1 MVPKKGN
8 EMTLVLRILLDIL
21 NEGLMYAL
29 LAMGMYITYSI
40 LDFPDLSV
48 DGTFP
53 LGAVLSGV
61 MIYNGVNPWLA
72 LLAAFAAGMAAGV
85 LTGLMHVK
93 LHITPLL
100 CGIIMYTAML
110 SVNLVILKAGTG
122 GGAMVS
128 FGTKDTIFSYGIMS
142 NVPKYVQIGDT
153 DFYFRTV
160 IMSLVLVVVCKLILD
175 IYLKTKH
182 GLLLRATGANDKY
195 TVMLGKD
202 PGTLKIFGLALGNGF
217 AALAGSVIAQNK
229 TSADQQMGVGMVVLG
244 LASVIIGLSL
254 FKRVKFMKGTTMVIL
269 GSIVY
274 KAAYQLVLWL
284 GLPTEYNN
292 LMKALIF
299 LIALVLG
306 GGEIKK
312 FIAALGKKPESVNSS
327 GRLSLMGI
335 TKIFNKGT
343 VDENK
348 LFDNLSLDVSDGEFI
363 SVVGSNGSGKTT
375 MLNIVCGGVEPDA
388 GAVAFNGNNII
399 YMKEF
404 QRARRIGRVLQ
415 DPKMGTCGSLTILEN
430 MALADNKNNTYGL
443 TPALN
448 PARVE
453 YYKDL
458 LKSCGMGLENRLGV
472 LAGSLSGGQRQA
484 LALVIA
490 TMSDIDLLI
499 LDEHTAALDP
509 KSSET
514 LMQITDRVVKEK
526 HLTTLMVTHNL
537 RFAVEYGSRLIMM
550 HSGKAVMDISGEQKQ
565 NLDIDDILGKFNE
578 ISIECG
584 N

>member
-1 MVPKKGN
+1 
-8 EMTLVLRILLDIL
+8 MTLVINILIDIL

-61 MIYNGVNPWLA
+61 LIIQGVDPWLC
-72 LLAAFAAGMAAGV
+72 LVISFAAGMAAGV

-93 LHITPLL
+93 LRITPLL

-110 SVNLVILKAGTG
+110 SVNLVILKVGTDG
-122 GGAMVS
+122 KAVAS
-128 FGTKDTIFSYGIMS
+128 FFTKNTIFNSGIAS
-142 NVPKYVQIGDT
+142 LIPKNIGEGG
-153 DFYFRTV
+153 FYIRTV
-160 IMSLVLVVVCKLILD
+160 VIALILVIVCKLLLD
-175 IYLKTKH
+175 LSLKTKH

-195 TVMLGKD
+195 TVMLGRN
-202 PGTLKIFGLALGNGF
+202 PGSMKIFGLALGNGF

-229 TSADQQMGVGMVVLG
+229 GSADQQMGIGMVVLG

-254 FKRVKFMKGTTMVIL
+254 FRRVKFMKGTTMVIL
-269 GSIVY
+269 GSLVY
-274 KAAYQLVLWL
+274 KAAYQIVLSL
-284 GLPTEYNN
+284 GIPTDFNN

-299 LIALVLG
+299 LVALVLG
-306 GGEIKK
+306 GSELRKLITS
-312 FIAALGKKPESVNSS
+312 LGKKPEPVKSDSKLA
-327 GRLSLMGI
+327 LSNI
-335 TKIFNKGT
+335 TKVFNRGT
-343 VDENK
+343 VDESK
-348 LFDNLSLDVSDGEFI
+348 LFDNFTLDVNDGDFI

-375 MLNIVCGGVEPDA
+375 MLNIVCGGIQPDS
-388 GAVAFNGNNII
+388 GAVVFNGENIVLS
-399 YMKEF
+399 KEYE
-404 QRARRIGRVLQ
+404 RARKIGRVLQ

-430 MALADNKNNTYGL
+430 LALADNKLHPFGL
-443 TPALN
+443 SPAVN
-448 PARVE
+448 RKRE
-453 YYKDL
+453 EHYKKL
-458 LKSCGMGLENRLGV
+458 LESCGMGLENRMGV

-484 LALVIA
+484 LALIIA
-490 TMSDIDLLI
+490 TMADIDLLI

-514 LMQITDRVVKEK
+514 LMKITEKVIKEK

-537 RFAVEYGSRLIMM
+537 RFAVEYGSRLVMM
-550 HSGKAVMDISGEQKQ
+550 HGGNAVMDIDGEAKK
-565 NLDIDDILGKFNE
+565 NLVVDDILGKFNE

>member
-1 MVPKKGN
+1 
-8 EMTLVLRILLDIL
+8 MTLVINILIDIL

-61 MIYNGVNPWLA
+61 LIIQGVDPWLC
-72 LLAAFAAGMAAGV
+72 LVISFAAGMAAGV

-93 LHITPLL
+93 LRITPLL

-110 SVNLVILKAGTG
+110 SVNLVILKAGTDG
-122 GGAMVS
+122 KAVAS
-128 FGTKDTIFSYGIMS
+128 FFTKNTIFNSGIAS
-142 NVPKYVQIGDT
+142 LIPKNIGEGG
-153 DFYFRTV
+153 FYIRTV
-160 IMSLVLVVVCKLILD
+160 VIALILVIVCKLLLD
-175 IYLKTKH
+175 LYLKTKH

-195 TVMLGKD
+195 TVMLGRN
-202 PGTLKIFGLALGNGF
+202 PGSMKIFGLALGNGF

-229 TSADQQMGVGMVVLG
+229 GSADQQMGIGMVVLG

-254 FKRVKFMKGTTMVIL
+254 FRRVKFMKGTTMVIL
-269 GSIVY
+269 GSLVY
-274 KAAYQLVLWL
+274 KAAYQIVLSL
-284 GLPTEYNN
+284 GIPTDFNN

-299 LIALVLG
+299 LVALVLG
-306 GGEIKK
+306 GSELRKLITS
-312 FIAALGKKPESVNSS
+312 LGKKPEPVKSDSKLA
-327 GRLSLMGI
+327 LSNI
-335 TKIFNKGT
+335 TKVFNRGT
-343 VDENK
+343 VDESK
-348 LFDNLSLDVSDGEFI
+348 LFDNFTLDVNDGDFI

-375 MLNIVCGGVEPDA
+375 MLNIVCGGIQPDS
-388 GAVAFNGNNII
+388 GAVVFNGENIVLS
-399 YMKEF
+399 KEYE
-404 QRARRIGRVLQ
+404 RARKIGRVLQ

-430 MALADNKNNTYGL
+430 LALADNKLHPFGL
-443 TPALN
+443 SPAVN
-448 PARVE
+448 RKRE
-453 YYKDL
+453 EHYKKL
-458 LKSCGMGLENRLGV
+458 LESCGMGLENRMGV

-484 LALVIA
+484 LALIIA
-490 TMSDIDLLI
+490 TMADIDLLI

-514 LMQITDRVVKEK
+514 LMKITEKVVKEK

-537 RFAVEYGSRLIMM
+537 RFAVEYGSRLVMM
-550 HSGKAVMDISGEQKQ
+550 HGGNAVMDIDGEAKK
-565 NLDIDDILGKFNE
+565 NLVVDDILGKFNE
-578 ISIECG
+578 LSIECG

>member
-1 MVPKKGN
+1 
-8 EMTLVLRILLDIL
+8 MTLVINILIDIL

-61 MIYNGVNPWLA
+61 LIIQGVDPWLC
-72 LLAAFAAGMAAGV
+72 LVISFAAGMAAGV

-93 LHITPLL
+93 LRITPLL

-110 SVNLVILKAGTG
+110 SVNLVILKAGTDG
-122 GGAMVS
+122 KAVAS
-128 FGTKDTIFSYGIMS
+128 FFTKNTIFNSGIAS
-142 NVPKYVQIGDT
+142 LIPKNVGEGG
-153 DFYFRTV
+153 FYIRTV
-160 IMSLVLVVVCKLILD
+160 VISLILVIVCKLLLD
-175 IYLKTKH
+175 LYLKTKH

-195 TVMLGKD
+195 TVMLGRN
-202 PGTLKIFGLALGNGF
+202 PGSMKIFGLALGNGF

-229 TSADQQMGVGMVVLG
+229 GSADQQMGIGMVVLG

-254 FKRVKFMKGTTMVIL
+254 FRRVKFMKGTTMVIL
-269 GSIVY
+269 GSLVY
-274 KAAYQLVLWL
+274 KAAYQIVLSL
-284 GLPTEYNN
+284 GIPTDFNN

-299 LIALVLG
+299 LVALVLG
-306 GGEIKK
+306 GSEIKK
-312 FIAALGKKPESVNSS
+312 LITSLGKKPEPVKSDSKLA
-327 GRLSLMGI
+327 LSNI
-335 TKIFNKGT
+335 TKVFNRGT

-348 LFDNLSLDVSDGEFI
+348 LFDNFTLDVNDGDFI

-375 MLNIVCGGVEPDA
+375 MLNIVCGGIQPDS
-388 GAVAFNGNNII
+388 GAVVFNGENIVLS
-399 YMKEF
+399 KEYE
-404 QRARRIGRVLQ
+404 RARKIGRVLQ

-430 MALADNKNNTYGL
+430 LALADNKLHPFGL
-443 TPALN
+443 SPAVN
-448 PARVE
+448 RKRE
-453 YYKDL
+453 EHYKKL
-458 LKSCGMGLENRLGV
+458 LESCGMGLENRMGV

-484 LALVIA
+484 LALIIA
-490 TMSDIDLLI
+490 TMADIDLLI

-514 LMQITDRVVKEK
+514 LMKITEKVVKEK

-537 RFAVEYGSRLIMM
+537 RFAVEYGSRLVMM
-550 HSGKAVMDISGEQKQ
+550 HGGSAVMDIDGEAKK
-565 NLDIDDILGKFNE
+565 NLVVDDILGKFNE

>member
-1 MVPKKGN
+1 
-8 EMTLVLRILLDIL
+8 MTLVINILIDIL

-61 MIYNGVNPWLA
+61 LIIQGVDPWLC
-72 LLAAFAAGMAAGV
+72 LVISFAAGMAAGV

-93 LHITPLL
+93 LRITPLL

-110 SVNLVILKAGTG
+110 SVNLVILKAGTDG
-122 GGAMVS
+122 KAVAS
-128 FGTKDTIFSYGIMS
+128 FFTKNTIFNSGIAS
-142 NVPKYVQIGDT
+142 LIPKNIGEGG
-153 DFYFRTV
+153 FYIRTV
-160 IMSLVLVVVCKLILD
+160 VIALILVIVCKLLLD
-175 IYLKTKH
+175 LYLKTKH

-195 TVMLGKD
+195 TVMLGRN
-202 PGTLKIFGLALGNGF
+202 PGSMKIFGLALGNGF

-229 TSADQQMGVGMVVLG
+229 GSADQQMGIGMVVLG

-254 FKRVKFMKGTTMVIL
+254 FRRVKFMKGTTMVIL
-269 GSIVY
+269 GSLVY
-274 KAAYQLVLWL
+274 KAAYQIVLSL
-284 GLPTEYNN
+284 GIPTDFNN

-299 LIALVLG
+299 LFALVLG
-306 GGEIKK
+306 GSELRKLITS
-312 FIAALGKKPESVNSS
+312 LGKKPEPVKSDSKLA
-327 GRLSLMGI
+327 LSNI
-335 TKIFNKGT
+335 TKVFNRGT
-343 VDENK
+343 VDESK
-348 LFDNLSLDVSDGEFI
+348 LFDNFTLDVNDGDFI

-375 MLNIVCGGVEPDA
+375 MLNIVCGGIQPDS
-388 GAVAFNGNNII
+388 GAVVFNGENIVLS
-399 YMKEF
+399 KEYE
-404 QRARRIGRVLQ
+404 RARKIGRVLQ

-430 MALADNKNNTYGL
+430 LALADNKLHPFGL
-443 TPALN
+443 SPAVN
-448 PARVE
+448 RKRE
-453 YYKDL
+453 EHYKKL
-458 LKSCGMGLENRLGV
+458 LESCGMGLENRMGV

-484 LALVIA
+484 LALIIA
-490 TMSDIDLLI
+490 TMADIDLLI

-514 LMQITDRVVKEK
+514 LMKITEKVVKEK

-537 RFAVEYGSRLIMM
+537 RFAVEYGSRLVMM
-550 HSGKAVMDISGEQKQ
+550 HGGSAVMDIDGEAKK
-565 NLDIDDILGKFNE
+565 NLVVDDILGKFNE

>member
-1 MVPKKGN
+1 
-8 EMTLVLRILLDIL
+8 MTLVINILIDIL

-61 MIYNGVNPWLA
+61 LIIQGVDPWLC
-72 LLAAFAAGMAAGV
+72 LVISFAAGMAAGV

-93 LHITPLL
+93 LRITPLL

-110 SVNLVILKAGTG
+110 SVNLVILKAGTDG
-122 GGAMVS
+122 KAVAS
-128 FGTKDTIFSYGIMS
+128 FFTKNTIFNSGIAS
-142 NVPKYVQIGDT
+142 LIPKNIGEGG
-153 DFYFRTV
+153 FYIRTV
-160 IMSLVLVVVCKLILD
+160 VIALILVIVCKLLLD
-175 IYLKTKH
+175 LYLKTKH

-195 TVMLGKD
+195 TVMLGRN
-202 PGTLKIFGLALGNGF
+202 PGSMKIFGLALGNGF

-229 TSADQQMGVGMVVLG
+229 GSADQQMGIGMVVLG

-254 FKRVKFMKGTTMVIL
+254 FRRVKLMKGTTMVIL
-269 GSIVY
+269 GSLVY
-274 KAAYQLVLWL
+274 KAAYQIVLSL
-284 GLPTEYNN
+284 GIPTDFNN

-299 LIALVLG
+299 LVALVLG
-306 GGEIKK
+306 GSELRKLITS
-312 FIAALGKKPESVNSS
+312 LGKKPEPVKSDSKLA
-327 GRLSLMGI
+327 LSNI
-335 TKIFNKGT
+335 TKVFNRGT
-343 VDENK
+343 VDESK
-348 LFDNLSLDVSDGEFI
+348 LFDNFTLDVNDGDFI

-375 MLNIVCGGVEPDA
+375 MLNIVCGGIQPDS
-388 GAVAFNGNNII
+388 GAVVFNGENIVLS
-399 YMKEF
+399 KEYE
-404 QRARRIGRVLQ
+404 RARKIGRVLQ

-430 MALADNKNNTYGL
+430 LALADNKLHPFGL
-443 TPALN
+443 SPAVN
-448 PARVE
+448 RKRE
-453 YYKDL
+453 EHYKKL
-458 LKSCGMGLENRLGV
+458 LESCGMGLENRMGV

-484 LALVIA
+484 LALIIA
-490 TMSDIDLLI
+490 TMADIDLLI

-514 LMQITDRVVKEK
+514 LMKITEKVVKEK

-537 RFAVEYGSRLIMM
+537 RFAVEYGSRLVMM
-550 HSGKAVMDISGEQKQ
+550 HGGSAVMDIDGEAKK
-565 NLDIDDILGKFNE
+565 NLVVDDILGKFNE

>member
-1 MVPKKGN
+1 
-8 EMTLVLRILLDIL
+8 MTLVINILLDIL
-21 NEGLMYAL
+21 NEGFMYAL

-61 MIYNGVNPWLA
+61 LILQGVDPWLC
-72 LLAAFAAGMAAGV
+72 LLISFAAGMAAGV

-93 LHITPLL
+93 LRITPLL

-110 SVNLVILKAGTG
+110 SVNLVILKAGTD
-122 GGAMVS
+122 GGAVAS
-128 FGTKDTIFSYGIMS
+128 FFTKDTIFNSGLAGFI
-142 NVPKYVQIGDT
+142 PKSVGG
-153 DFYFRTV
+153 FYIRTAV
-160 IMSLVLVVVCKLILD
+160 ISLIIVVVCKLLLD
-175 IYLKTKH
+175 LYLKTKH
-182 GLLLRATGANDKY
+182 GLLLRGTGANDKY

-202 PGTLKIFGLALGNGF
+202 PGTIKIFGLALGNGF
-217 AALAGSVIAQNK
+217 AAIAGSVIAQNK
-229 TSADQQMGVGMVVLG
+229 GSADQQMGVGMVVLG

-269 GSIVY
+269 GSLIY
-274 KAAYQLVLWL
+274 KAAYQIVLSL
-284 GLPTEYNN
+284 GLPTDYNN

-306 GGEIKK
+306 GGELKK
-312 FIAALGKKPESVNSS
+312 LISSIGRKPEPVQSAN
-327 GRLSLMGI
+327 RLSLSKI
-335 TKIFNKGT
+335 TKIFNRGT

-348 LFDNLSLDVSDGEFI
+348 LFDEFSLDVKDGDFI

-375 MLNIVCGGVEPDA
+375 MLNVVCGGVEPDS
-388 GAVAFNGNNII
+388 GAVVFNGQNIAMI
-399 YMKEF
+399 KEF

-430 MALADNKNNTYGL
+430 LALADNKNHSFGL
-443 TPALN
+443 TPAVN
-448 PARVE
+448 PARE
-453 YYKDL
+453 QYYKKL
-458 LKSCGMGLENRLGV
+458 LESCGMGLENRMGV

-484 LALVIA
+484 LALIIA

-514 LMQITDRVVKEK
+514 LMKITDKVVKEK
-526 HLTTLMVTHNL
+526 HITTLMVTHNL
-537 RFAVEYGSRLIMM
+537 RFAVEYGSRLVMM
-550 HSGKAVMDISGEQKQ
+550 HGGRAVMDIDGDEKQK
-565 NLDIDDILGKFNE
+565 LVVDDILGKFNE

>member
-1 MVPKKGN
+1 
-8 EMTLVLRILLDIL
+8 MTLVINILLDIL

-61 MIYNGVNPWLA
+61 LILNGVDPWLS
-72 LLAAFAAGMAAGV
+72 LVISFAAGMAAGV

-110 SVNLVILKAGTG
+110 SVNLVILKAGTD
-122 GGAMVS
+122 GGAVAS
-128 FGTKDTIFSYGIMS
+128 FFTKDTIFNSGVASYI
-142 NVPKYVQIGDT
+142 PKSVGG
-153 DFYFRTV
+153 FYIRTA
-160 IMSLVLVVVCKLILD
+160 IISLVIVIVCKLLLD
-175 IYLKTKH
+175 LYLRTKH

-202 PGTLKIFGLALGNGF
+202 PGTIKIFGLALGNGF

-229 TSADQQMGVGMVVLG
+229 GSADQQMGVGMVVLG

-269 GSIVY
+269 GSLVY
-274 KAAYQLVLWL
+274 KAAYQIVLSL
-284 GLPTEYNN
+284 GLPTDYNN

-306 GGEIKK
+306 GGELKK
-312 FIAALGKKPESVNSS
+312 LIAALGRKPEPADSKSRLALSS
-327 GRLSLMGI
+327 I
-335 TKIFNKGT
+335 TKIFNRGT

-348 LFDNLSLDVSDGEFI
+348 LFDNFTLDVKDGDFI

-375 MLNIVCGGVEPDA
+375 MLNVVCGGVEPDS
-388 GAVAFNGNNII
+388 GAVVFNGKNIVM
-399 YMKEF
+399 MKEF

-430 MALADNKNNTYGL
+430 LALADNKNNSYGL
-443 TPALN
+443 TPAVN
-448 PARVE
+448 NSRVE
-453 YYKDL
+453 YYKEL
-458 LKSCGMGLENRLGV
+458 LSSCGMGLENRMGV

-484 LALVIA
+484 LALIIA

-514 LMQITDRVVKEK
+514 LMRITDKVVKEK

-550 HSGKAVMDISGEQKQ
+550 HGGKAVMDIDGEQKKD
-565 NLDIDDILGKFNE
+565 LVVDDILGKFNE

>member
-1 MVPKKGN
+1 
-8 EMTLVLRILLDIL
+8 MTLVINILIDIL

-61 MIYNGVNPWLA
+61 LIIQGVDPWLC
-72 LLAAFAAGMAAGV
+72 LVISFAAGMAAGV

-93 LHITPLL
+93 LRITPLL

-110 SVNLVILKAGTG
+110 SVNLVILKVGTDG
-122 GGAMVS
+122 KAVAS
-128 FGTKDTIFSYGIMS
+128 FFTKNTIFNSGIAS
-142 NVPKYVQIGDT
+142 LIPKNIGEGG
-153 DFYFRTV
+153 FYIRTV
-160 IMSLVLVVVCKLILD
+160 VIALILVIVCKLLLD
-175 IYLKTKH
+175 LYLKTKH

-195 TVMLGKD
+195 TVMLGRN
-202 PGTLKIFGLALGNGF
+202 PGSMKIFGLALGNGF

-229 TSADQQMGVGMVVLG
+229 GSADQQMGIGMVVLG

-254 FKRVKFMKGTTMVIL
+254 FRRVKFMKGTTMVIL
-269 GSIVY
+269 GSLVY
-274 KAAYQLVLWL
+274 KAAYQIVLSL
-284 GLPTEYNN
+284 GIPTDFNN

-299 LIALVLG
+299 LVALVLG
-306 GGEIKK
+306 GSELRKLITS
-312 FIAALGKKPESVNSS
+312 LGKKPEPVKSDSKLA
-327 GRLSLMGI
+327 LSNI
-335 TKIFNKGT
+335 TKVFNRGT

-348 LFDNLSLDVSDGEFI
+348 LFDNFTLDVNDGDFI

-375 MLNIVCGGVEPDA
+375 MLNIVCGGIQPDS
-388 GAVAFNGNNII
+388 GAVVFNGENIVLS
-399 YMKEF
+399 KEYE
-404 QRARRIGRVLQ
+404 RARKIGRVLQ

-430 MALADNKNNTYGL
+430 LALADNKLHPFGL
-443 TPALN
+443 SPAVN
-448 PARVE
+448 RKRE
-453 YYKDL
+453 EHYKKL
-458 LKSCGMGLENRLGV
+458 LESCGMGLENRMGV
-472 LAGSLSGGQRQA
+472 LACSLSGGQRQA
-484 LALVIA
+484 LALIIA
-490 TMSDIDLLI
+490 TMADIDLLI

-514 LMQITDRVVKEK
+514 LMKITEKVVKEK

-537 RFAVEYGSRLIMM
+537 RFAVEYGSRLVMM
-550 HSGKAVMDISGEQKQ
+550 HGGSAVMDIDGEAKK
-565 NLDIDDILGKFNE
+565 NLVVDDILGKFNE

>member
-1 MVPKKGN
+1 
-8 EMTLVLRILLDIL
+8 MTLVINILLDIL

-61 MIYNGVNPWLA
+61 LILQGVDPWLC
-72 LLAAFAAGMAAGV
+72 LLISFSAGMAAGV

-93 LHITPLL
+93 LRITPLL

-110 SVNLVILKAGTG
+110 SVNLVILKAGTD
-122 GGAMVS
+122 GGAVAS
-128 FGTKDTIFSYGIMS
+128 FFTKDTIFNSGLAGFI
-142 NVPKYVQIGDT
+142 PKSVGG
-153 DFYFRTV
+153 FYIRTAV
-160 IMSLVLVVVCKLILD
+160 ISLIIVVVCKLLLD
-175 IYLKTKH
+175 LYLKTKH
-182 GLLLRATGANDKY
+182 GLLLRGTGANDKY

-202 PGTLKIFGLALGNGF
+202 PGTIKIFGLALGNGF
-217 AALAGSVIAQNK
+217 AAIAGSVIAQNK
-229 TSADQQMGVGMVVLG
+229 GSADQQMGVGMVVLG

-269 GSIVY
+269 GSLIY
-274 KAAYQLVLWL
+274 KAAYQIVLSL
-284 GLPTEYNN
+284 GLPTDYNN

-306 GGEIKK
+306 GGELKK
-312 FIAALGKKPESVNSS
+312 LISSIGRKPEPVQSAN
-327 GRLSLMGI
+327 RLSLSKI
-335 TKIFNKGT
+335 TKIFNRGT

-348 LFDNLSLDVSDGEFI
+348 LFDEFSLDVKDGDFI

-375 MLNIVCGGVEPDA
+375 MLNVVCGGVEPDS
-388 GAVAFNGNNII
+388 GAVVFNGQNIAM
-399 YMKEF
+399 MKEF

-430 MALADNKNNTYGL
+430 LALADNKNHSFGL
-443 TPALN
+443 TPAVN
-448 PARVE
+448 PARE
-453 YYKDL
+453 QYYKKL
-458 LKSCGMGLENRLGV
+458 LESCGMGLENRMGV

-484 LALVIA
+484 LALIIA

-514 LMQITDRVVKEK
+514 LMKITDKVVKEK
-526 HLTTLMVTHNL
+526 HITTLMVTHNL
-537 RFAVEYGSRLIMM
+537 RFAVEYGSRLVMM
-550 HSGKAVMDISGEQKQ
+550 HGGRAVMDIDGDEKQK
-565 NLDIDDILGKFNE
+565 LVVDDILGKFNE

>member
-1 MVPKKGN
+1 
-8 EMTLVLRILLDIL
+8 MTLVINILIDIL

-61 MIYNGVNPWLA
+61 LIIQGVDPWLC
-72 LLAAFAAGMAAGV
+72 LVISFAAGMAAGV

-93 LHITPLL
+93 LRITPLL

-110 SVNLVILKAGTG
+110 SVNLVILKAGTDG
-122 GGAMVS
+122 KAVAS
-128 FGTKDTIFSYGIMS
+128 FFTKNTIFNSGIAS
-142 NVPKYVQIGDT
+142 LIPKNIGEGG
-153 DFYFRTV
+153 FYIRTV
-160 IMSLVLVVVCKLILD
+160 VIALILVIVCKLLLD
-175 IYLKTKH
+175 LYLKTKH

-195 TVMLGKD
+195 TVMLGRN
-202 PGTLKIFGLALGNGF
+202 PGSMKIFGLALGNGF

-229 TSADQQMGVGMVVLG
+229 GSADQQMGIGMVVLG

-254 FKRVKFMKGTTMVIL
+254 FRRVKFMKGTTMVIL
-269 GSIVY
+269 GSLVY
-274 KAAYQLVLWL
+274 KAAYQIVLSL
-284 GLPTEYNN
+284 GIPTDFNN

-299 LIALVLG
+299 LVALVLG
-306 GGEIKK
+306 GSELRKLITS
-312 FIAALGKKPESVNSS
+312 LGKKPEPVKSDSKLA
-327 GRLSLMGI
+327 LSNI
-335 TKIFNKGT
+335 TKVFNRGT
-343 VDENK
+343 VDESK
-348 LFDNLSLDVSDGEFI
+348 LFDNFTLDVNDGDFI

-375 MLNIVCGGVEPDA
+375 MLNIVCGGIQPDS
-388 GAVAFNGNNII
+388 GAVVFNGENIVLS
-399 YMKEF
+399 KEYE
-404 QRARRIGRVLQ
+404 RARKIGRVLQ

-430 MALADNKNNTYGL
+430 LALADNKLHPFGL
-443 TPALN
+443 SPAVN
-448 PARVE
+448 RKRE
-453 YYKDL
+453 EHYKKL
-458 LKSCGMGLENRLGV
+458 LESCGMGLENRMGV

-484 LALVIA
+484 LALIIA
-490 TMSDIDLLI
+490 TMADIDLLI

-514 LMQITDRVVKEK
+514 LMKITEKVVKEK

-537 RFAVEYGSRLIMM
+537 RFAVEYGSRLVMM
-550 HSGKAVMDISGEQKQ
+550 HGGSAVMDIDGEAKK
-565 NLDIDDILGKFNE
+565 NLVVDDILGKFNE

>member
-1 MVPKKGN
+1 
-8 EMTLVLRILLDIL
+8 MTLVINILLDIL

-61 MIYNGVNPWLA
+61 LILKGVDPWLS
-72 LLAAFAAGMAAGV
+72 LVISFVAGMAAGV

-110 SVNLVILKAGTG
+110 SVNLVILKAGTD
-122 GGAMVS
+122 GGAVAS
-128 FGTKDTIFSYGIMS
+128 FFTKDTIFNSGMASYI
-142 NVPKYVQIGDT
+142 PKSVGG
-153 DFYFRTV
+153 FYIRTA
-160 IMSLVLVVVCKLILD
+160 IISLVIVIVCKLLLD
-175 IYLKTKH
+175 LYLRTKH

-202 PGTLKIFGLALGNGF
+202 PGTIKIFGLALGNGF

-229 TSADQQMGVGMVVLG
+229 GSADQQMGVGMVVLG

-269 GSIVY
+269 GSLVY
-274 KAAYQLVLWL
+274 KAAYQIVLSL
-284 GLPTEYNN
+284 GLPTDYNN

-306 GGEIKK
+306 GGELKK
-312 FIAALGKKPESVNSS
+312 LVVALGRKPEPADSKSRLALSS
-327 GRLSLMGI
+327 I
-335 TKIFNKGT
+335 TKIFNRGT

-348 LFDNLSLDVSDGEFI
+348 LFDNFTLDVKDGDFI

-375 MLNIVCGGVEPDA
+375 MLNVVCGGVEPDS
-388 GAVAFNGNNII
+388 GAVVFNGKNIVM
-399 YMKEF
+399 MKEF

-430 MALADNKNNTYGL
+430 LALADNKNNSYGL
-443 TPALN
+443 TPAVN
-448 PARVE
+448 TSRVE
-453 YYKDL
+453 YYKEL
-458 LKSCGMGLENRLGV
+458 LSSCGMGLENRMGV

-484 LALVIA
+484 LALIIA

-514 LMQITDRVVKEK
+514 LMRITDKVVKEK

-537 RFAVEYGSRLIMM
+537 RFAVEYGSRLVMM
-550 HSGKAVMDISGEQKQ
+550 HGGKAVMDIDGEQKKD
-565 NLDIDDILGKFNE
+565 LVVDDILGKFNE

>member
-1 MVPKKGN
+1 
-8 EMTLVLRILLDIL
+8 MTLVINILIDIL

-61 MIYNGVNPWLA
+61 LIIQGVDPWLC
-72 LLAAFAAGMAAGV
+72 LVISFAAGMAAGV

-93 LHITPLL
+93 LRITPLL

-110 SVNLVILKAGTG
+110 SVNLVILKAGTDG
-122 GGAMVS
+122 KAVAS
-128 FGTKDTIFSYGIMS
+128 FFTKNTIFNSGIAS
-142 NVPKYVQIGDT
+142 LIPKNIGEGG
-153 DFYFRTV
+153 FYIRTV
-160 IMSLVLVVVCKLILD
+160 VIALILVIVCKLLLD
-175 IYLKTKH
+175 LYLKTKH

-195 TVMLGKD
+195 TVMLGRN
-202 PGTLKIFGLALGNGF
+202 PGSMKIFGLALGNGF

-229 TSADQQMGVGMVVLG
+229 GSADQQMGIGMVVLG

-254 FKRVKFMKGTTMVIL
+254 FRRVKFMKGTTMVIL
-269 GSIVY
+269 GSLVY
-274 KAAYQLVLWL
+274 KAAYQIVLSL
-284 GLPTEYNN
+284 GIPTDFNN

-299 LIALVLG
+299 LVALVLG
-306 GGEIKK
+306 GSELRKLITS
-312 FIAALGKKPESVNSS
+312 LGKKPEPVKSDSKLA
-327 GRLSLMGI
+327 LSNI
-335 TKIFNKGT
+335 TKVFNRGT
-343 VDENK
+343 VDESK
-348 LFDNLSLDVSDGEFI
+348 LFDNFTLDVNDGDFI

-375 MLNIVCGGVEPDA
+375 MLNIVCGGIQPDS
-388 GAVAFNGNNII
+388 GAVVFNGENIVLS
-399 YMKEF
+399 KEYE
-404 QRARRIGRVLQ
+404 RATKIGRVLQ

-430 MALADNKNNTYGL
+430 LALADNKLHPFGL
-443 TPALN
+443 SPAVN
-448 PARVE
+448 RKRE
-453 YYKDL
+453 EHYKKL
-458 LKSCGMGLENRLGV
+458 LESCGMGLENRMGV

-484 LALVIA
+484 LALIIA
-490 TMSDIDLLI
+490 TMADIDLLI

-514 LMQITDRVVKEK
+514 LMKITEKVVKEK

-537 RFAVEYGSRLIMM
+537 RFAVEYGSRLVMM
-550 HSGKAVMDISGEQKQ
+550 HGGSAVMDIDGEAKK
-565 NLDIDDILGKFNE
+565 NLVVDDILGKFNE

>member
-1 MVPKKGN
+1 
-8 EMTLVLRILLDIL
+8 MTLVINILIDIL

-61 MIYNGVNPWLA
+61 LIIQGVDPWLC
-72 LLAAFAAGMAAGV
+72 LVISFAAGMAAGV

-93 LHITPLL
+93 LRITPLL

-110 SVNLVILKAGTG
+110 SVNLVILKAGTDG
-122 GGAMVS
+122 KAVAS
-128 FGTKDTIFSYGIMS
+128 FFTKNTIFNSGIAS
-142 NVPKYVQIGDT
+142 LIPKNIGEGG
-153 DFYFRTV
+153 FYIRTV
-160 IMSLVLVVVCKLILD
+160 VFALILVIVCKLLLD
-175 IYLKTKH
+175 LYLKTKH

-195 TVMLGKD
+195 TVMLGRN
-202 PGTLKIFGLALGNGF
+202 PGSMKIFGLALGNGF

-229 TSADQQMGVGMVVLG
+229 GSADQQMGIGMVVLG

-254 FKRVKFMKGTTMVIL
+254 FRRVKFMKGTTMVIL
-269 GSIVY
+269 GSLVY
-274 KAAYQLVLWL
+274 KAAYQIVLSL
-284 GLPTEYNN
+284 GIPTDFNN

-299 LIALVLG
+299 LVALVLG
-306 GGEIKK
+306 GSELRKLITS
-312 FIAALGKKPESVNSS
+312 LGKKPEPVKSDSKLA
-327 GRLSLMGI
+327 LSNI
-335 TKIFNKGT
+335 TKVFNRGT
-343 VDENK
+343 VDESK
-348 LFDNLSLDVSDGEFI
+348 LFDNFTLDVNDGDFI

-375 MLNIVCGGVEPDA
+375 MLNIVCGGIQPDS
-388 GAVAFNGNNII
+388 GAVVFNGENIVLS
-399 YMKEF
+399 KEYE
-404 QRARRIGRVLQ
+404 RARKIGRVLQ

-430 MALADNKNNTYGL
+430 LALADNKLHPFGL
-443 TPALN
+443 SPAVN
-448 PARVE
+448 RKRE
-453 YYKDL
+453 EHYKKL
-458 LKSCGMGLENRLGV
+458 LESCGMGLENRMGV

-484 LALVIA
+484 LALIIA
-490 TMSDIDLLI
+490 TMADIDLLI

-514 LMQITDRVVKEK
+514 LMKITEKVVKEK

-537 RFAVEYGSRLIMM
+537 RFAVEYGSRLVMM
-550 HSGKAVMDISGEQKQ
+550 HGGSAVMDIDGEAKK
-565 NLDIDDILGKFNE
+565 NLVVDDILGKFNE

>member
-1 MVPKKGN
+1 
-8 EMTLVLRILLDIL
+8 MTLVINILLDIL

-61 MIYNGVNPWLA
+61 LILKGVDPWLS
-72 LLAAFAAGMAAGV
+72 LVISFAAGMAAGV

-110 SVNLVILKAGTG
+110 SVNLVILKAGTD
-122 GGAMVS
+122 GGAVAS
-128 FGTKDTIFSYGIMS
+128 FFTKDTIFNSGVASYI
-142 NVPKYVQIGDT
+142 PKSVGG
-153 DFYFRTV
+153 FYIRTAV
-160 IMSLVLVVVCKLILD
+160 ISLVIVIVCKILLD
-175 IYLKTKH
+175 LYLRTKH

-202 PGTLKIFGLALGNGF
+202 PGTIKIFGLALGNGF

-229 TSADQQMGVGMVVLG
+229 GSADQQMGVGMVVLG

-269 GSIVY
+269 GSLVY
-274 KAAYQLVLWL
+274 KAAYQIVLSL
-284 GLPTEYNN
+284 GLPTDYNN

-306 GGEIKK
+306 GGELKK
-312 FIAALGKKPESVNSS
+312 LVAALGRKPEPADSKSRLALSS
-327 GRLSLMGI
+327 I
-335 TKIFNKGT
+335 TKIFNRGT

-348 LFDNLSLDVSDGEFI
+348 LFDNFTLDVKDGDFI

-375 MLNIVCGGVEPDA
+375 MLNVVCGGVEPDC
-388 GAVAFNGNNII
+388 GAVVFNGKNIVM
-399 YMKEF
+399 MKEF

-430 MALADNKNNTYGL
+430 LALADNKNNSYGL
-443 TPALN
+443 TPAVN
-448 PARVE
+448 NSRVE
-453 YYKDL
+453 YYKEL
-458 LKSCGMGLENRLGV
+458 LSSCGMGLENRMGV

-484 LALVIA
+484 LALIIA

-514 LMQITDRVVKEK
+514 LMRITDKVVKEK

-550 HSGKAVMDISGEQKQ
+550 HGGKAVMDIDGEQKKD
-565 NLDIDDILGKFNE
+565 LVVDDILGKFNE

>member
-1 MVPKKGN
+1 
-8 EMTLVLRILLDIL
+8 MTLVINILIDIL

-61 MIYNGVNPWLA
+61 LIIQGVDPWLC
-72 LLAAFAAGMAAGV
+72 LVISFAAGMAAGV

-93 LHITPLL
+93 LRITPLL

-110 SVNLVILKAGTG
+110 SVNLVILKAGTDG
-122 GGAMVS
+122 KAVAS
-128 FGTKDTIFSYGIMS
+128 FFTKNTIFNSGIAS
-142 NVPKYVQIGDT
+142 LIPKNVGEGG
-153 DFYFRTV
+153 FYIRTV
-160 IMSLVLVVVCKLILD
+160 VISLILVIVCQLLLD

-195 TVMLGKD
+195 TVMLGRN
-202 PGTLKIFGLALGNGF
+202 PGSMKIFGLALGNGF

-229 TSADQQMGVGMVVLG
+229 GSADQQMGIGMVVLG

-254 FKRVKFMKGTTMVIL
+254 FRRVKFMKGTTMVIL
-269 GSIVY
+269 GSLVY
-274 KAAYQLVLWL
+274 KAAYQIVLSL
-284 GLPTEYNN
+284 GIPTDFNN

-299 LIALVLG
+299 LVALVLG
-306 GGEIKK
+306 GSELRKLITS
-312 FIAALGKKPESVNSS
+312 LGKKPEPVKSDSKLA
-327 GRLSLMGI
+327 LSNI
-335 TKIFNKGT
+335 TKVFNRGT
-343 VDENK
+343 VDESK
-348 LFDNLSLDVSDGEFI
+348 LFDNFTLDVNDGDFI

-375 MLNIVCGGVEPDA
+375 MLNIVCGGIQPDS
-388 GAVAFNGNNII
+388 GAVVFNGENIVLS
-399 YMKEF
+399 KEYE
-404 QRARRIGRVLQ
+404 RARKIGRVLQ

-430 MALADNKNNTYGL
+430 LALADNKLHPFGL
-443 TPALN
+443 SPAVN
-448 PARVE
+448 RKRE
-453 YYKDL
+453 EHYKKL
-458 LKSCGMGLENRLGV
+458 LESCGMGLENRMGV

-484 LALVIA
+484 LALIIA
-490 TMSDIDLLI
+490 TMADIDLLI

-514 LMQITDRVVKEK
+514 LMKITEKVVKEK

-537 RFAVEYGSRLIMM
+537 RFAVEYGSRLVMM
-550 HSGKAVMDISGEQKQ
+550 HGGSAVMDIDGEAKK
-565 NLDIDDILGKFNE
+565 NLVVDDILGKFNE

>member
-1 MVPKKGN
+1 
-8 EMTLVLRILLDIL
+8 MTLVINILIDIL

-61 MIYNGVNPWLA
+61 LIIQGVDPWLC
-72 LLAAFAAGMAAGV
+72 LVISFAAGMAAGV

-93 LHITPLL
+93 LRITPLL

-110 SVNLVILKAGTG
+110 SVNLVILKAGTDG
-122 GGAMVS
+122 KAVAS
-128 FGTKDTIFSYGIMS
+128 FFTKNTIFNSGIAS
-142 NVPKYVQIGDT
+142 LIPKNIGEGG
-153 DFYFRTV
+153 FYIRTV
-160 IMSLVLVVVCKLILD
+160 VIALILVIVCKLLLD
-175 IYLKTKH
+175 LYLKTKH

-195 TVMLGKD
+195 TVMLGRN
-202 PGTLKIFGLALGNGF
+202 PGSMKIFGLALGNGF

-229 TSADQQMGVGMVVLG
+229 GSADQQMGIGMVVLG

-254 FKRVKFMKGTTMVIL
+254 FRRVKFMKGTTMVIL
-269 GSIVY
+269 GSLVY
-274 KAAYQLVLWL
+274 KAAYQIVLSL
-284 GLPTEYNN
+284 GIPTDFNN

-299 LIALVLG
+299 LVALVLG
-306 GGEIKK
+306 GSELRKLITS
-312 FIAALGKKPESVNSS
+312 LGKKPEPVKSDSKLA
-327 GRLSLMGI
+327 LSNI
-335 TKIFNKGT
+335 TKVFNRGT
-343 VDENK
+343 VDESK
-348 LFDNLSLDVSDGEFI
+348 LFDNFTLDVNDGDII

-375 MLNIVCGGVEPDA
+375 MLNIVCGGIQPDS
-388 GAVAFNGNNII
+388 GAVVFNGENIVLS
-399 YMKEF
+399 KEYE
-404 QRARRIGRVLQ
+404 RARKIGRVLQ

-430 MALADNKNNTYGL
+430 LALADNKLHPFGL
-443 TPALN
+443 SPAVN
-448 PARVE
+448 RKRE
-453 YYKDL
+453 EHYKKL
-458 LKSCGMGLENRLGV
+458 LESCGMGLENRMGV

-484 LALVIA
+484 LALIIA
-490 TMSDIDLLI
+490 TMADIDLLI

-514 LMQITDRVVKEK
+514 LMKITEKVVKEK

-537 RFAVEYGSRLIMM
+537 RFAVEYGSRLVMM
-550 HSGKAVMDISGEQKQ
+550 HGGSAVMDIDGEAKK
-565 NLDIDDILGKFNE
+565 NLVVDDILGKFNE

>member
-1 MVPKKGN
+1 
-8 EMTLVLRILLDIL
+8 MTLVINILIDIL

-61 MIYNGVNPWLA
+61 LIIQGVDPWLC
-72 LLAAFAAGMAAGV
+72 LVISFAAGMAAGV
-85 LTGLMHVK
+85 LTGVMHVK
-93 LHITPLL
+93 LRITPLL

-110 SVNLVILKAGTG
+110 SVNLVILKAGTDG
-122 GGAMVS
+122 KAVAS
-128 FGTKDTIFSYGIMS
+128 FFTKNTIFNSGLASFI
-142 NVPKYVQIGDT
+142 PKNIGDGG
-153 DFYFRTV
+153 FYIRTV
-160 IMSLVLVVVCKLILD
+160 VISLILVIVCKLLLD
-175 IYLKTKH
+175 LYLRTKH

-195 TVMLGKD
+195 TVMLGRN
-202 PGTLKIFGLALGNGF
+202 PGSMKIFGLALGNGF

-229 TSADQQMGVGMVVLG
+229 GSADQQMGIGMVVLG

-269 GSIVY
+269 GSLVY
-274 KAAYQLVLWL
+274 KAAYQIVLSL
-284 GLPTEYNN
+284 GIPTDFNN

-306 GGEIKK
+306 GSELKK
-312 FIAALGKKPESVNSS
+312 LVTSLGRKPDPVQSSSKLALSN
-327 GRLSLMGI
+327 I
-335 TKIFNKGT
+335 TKVFNRGT

-348 LFDNLSLDVSDGEFI
+348 LFDNFTLDVKDGDFI
-363 SVVGSNGSGKTT
+363 SVVGSNGNGE
-375 MLNIVCGGVEPDA
+375 NIVLS
-388 GAVAFNGNNII
+388 
-399 YMKEF
+399 KEYE
-404 QRARRIGRVLQ
+404 RARKIGRVLQ
-415 DPKMGTCGSLTILEN
+415 DPKMGTCSSLTILEN
-430 MALADNKNNTYGL
+430 LALADNKLHPFGL
-443 TPALN
+443 SPAVN
-448 PARVE
+448 KHREE
-453 YYKDL
+453 YYKKL
-458 LKSCGMGLENRLGV
+458 LESCGMGLENRMGV

-484 LALVIA
+484 LALIIA
-490 TMSDIDLLI
+490 TMADIDLLI

-514 LMQITDRVVKEK
+514 LMKITEKVVKEK

-537 RFAVEYGSRLIMM
+537 RFAVEYGTRLVMM
-550 HSGKAVMDISGEQKQ
+550 HGGSAVMDIDGEDKQK
-565 NLDIDDILGKFNE
+565 LVVDDILGKFNE

>member
-1 MVPKKGN
+1 
-8 EMTLVLRILLDIL
+8 MTLVINILIDIL

-53 LGAVLSGV
+53 LGVVLSGV
-61 MIYNGVNPWLA
+61 LIIQGVDPWLC
-72 LLAAFAAGMAAGV
+72 LVISFAAGMAAGV

-93 LHITPLL
+93 LRITPLL

-110 SVNLVILKAGTG
+110 SVNLVILKAGTDG
-122 GGAMVS
+122 KAVAS
-128 FGTKDTIFSYGIMS
+128 FFTKNTIFNSGIAS
-142 NVPKYVQIGDT
+142 LIPKNVGEGG
-153 DFYFRTV
+153 FYIRTV
-160 IMSLVLVVVCKLILD
+160 IISLILVIVCKLLLD
-175 IYLKTKH
+175 LYLKTKH

-195 TVMLGKD
+195 TVMLGRN
-202 PGTLKIFGLALGNGF
+202 PGSMKIFGLALGNGF

-229 TSADQQMGVGMVVLG
+229 GSADQQMGIGMVVLG

-254 FKRVKFMKGTTMVIL
+254 FRRVKFMKGTTMVIL
-269 GSIVY
+269 GSLVY
-274 KAAYQLVLWL
+274 KAAYQIVLSL
-284 GLPTEYNN
+284 GIPTDFNN

-299 LIALVLG
+299 LVALVLG
-306 GGEIKK
+306 GSELKK
-312 FIAALGKKPESVNSS
+312 LITSLGKKPEPVRSDSKLA
-327 GRLSLMGI
+327 LSNI
-335 TKIFNKGT
+335 TKVFNRGT

-348 LFDNLSLDVSDGEFI
+348 LFDNFTLNVNDGDFI

-375 MLNIVCGGVEPDA
+375 MLNIVCGGIEPDS
-388 GAVAFNGNNII
+388 GAVVFNGENIVLS
-399 YMKEF
+399 KEYE
-404 QRARRIGRVLQ
+404 RARRIGRVLQ

-430 MALADNKNNTYGL
+430 LALADNKLHPFGL
-443 TPALN
+443 SPAVN
-448 PARVE
+448 RKRE
-453 YYKDL
+453 EHYRKL
-458 LKSCGMGLENRLGV
+458 LESCGMGLENRMGV

-484 LALVIA
+484 LALIIA
-490 TMSDIDLLI
+490 TMADIDLLI

-514 LMQITDRVVKEK
+514 LMKITEKVVKEK

-537 RFAVEYGSRLIMM
+537 RFAVEYGTRLVMM
-550 HSGKAVMDISGEQKQ
+550 HGGNAVMDIDGEAKKD
-565 NLDIDDILGKFNE
+565 LVVDDILGKFNE

>member
-1 MVPKKGN
+1 
-8 EMTLVLRILLDIL
+8 MTLVINILIDIL

-61 MIYNGVNPWLA
+61 LIIQGVDPWLC
-72 LLAAFAAGMAAGV
+72 LVISFAAGMAAGV

-93 LHITPLL
+93 LRITPLL

-110 SVNLVILKAGTG
+110 SVNLVILKAGTDG
-122 GGAMVS
+122 KAVAS
-128 FGTKDTIFSYGIMS
+128 FFTKNTIFNSGIAS
-142 NVPKYVQIGDT
+142 LIPKNIGEGG
-153 DFYFRTV
+153 FYIRTV
-160 IMSLVLVVVCKLILD
+160 VIALILVIVCKLLLD
-175 IYLKTKH
+175 LYLKTKH

-195 TVMLGKD
+195 TVMLGRN
-202 PGTLKIFGLALGNGF
+202 PGSMKIFGLALGNGF

-229 TSADQQMGVGMVVLG
+229 GSADQQMGIGMVVLG

-269 GSIVY
+269 GSLVY
-274 KAAYQLVLWL
+274 KAAYQIVLSL
-284 GLPTEYNN
+284 GIPTDFNN

-299 LIALVLG
+299 LVALVLG
-306 GGEIKK
+306 GSELRKLITS
-312 FIAALGKKPESVNSS
+312 LGKKPEPVKSDSKLA
-327 GRLSLMGI
+327 LSNI
-335 TKIFNKGT
+335 TKVFNRGT
-343 VDENK
+343 VDESK
-348 LFDNLSLDVSDGEFI
+348 LFDNFTLDVNDGDFI

-375 MLNIVCGGVEPDA
+375 MLNIVCGGIQPDS
-388 GAVAFNGNNII
+388 GAVVFNGENIVLS
-399 YMKEF
+399 KEYE
-404 QRARRIGRVLQ
+404 RARKIGRVLQ

-430 MALADNKNNTYGL
+430 LALADNKLHPFGL
-443 TPALN
+443 SPAVN
-448 PARVE
+448 RKRE
-453 YYKDL
+453 EHYKKL
-458 LKSCGMGLENRLGV
+458 LESCGMGLENRMGV

-484 LALVIA
+484 LALIIA
-490 TMSDIDLLI
+490 TMADIDLLI

-514 LMQITDRVVKEK
+514 LMKITEKVVKEK

-537 RFAVEYGSRLIMM
+537 RFAVEYGSRLVMM
-550 HSGKAVMDISGEQKQ
+550 HGGSAVMDIDGEAKK
-565 NLDIDDILGKFNE
+565 NLVVDDILGKFNE

>member
-1 MVPKKGN
+1 
-8 EMTLVLRILLDIL
+8 MTLVINILIDIL

-61 MIYNGVNPWLA
+61 LIIQGVDPWLC
-72 LLAAFAAGMAAGV
+72 LVISFAAGMAAGV

-93 LHITPLL
+93 LRITPLL

-110 SVNLVILKAGTG
+110 SVNLVILKAGTDG
-122 GGAMVS
+122 KAVAS
-128 FGTKDTIFSYGIMS
+128 FFTKNTIFNSGIAS
-142 NVPKYVQIGDT
+142 LIPQNVGEGG
-153 DFYFRTV
+153 FYIRTV
-160 IMSLVLVVVCKLILD
+160 VISLILVIVCKLLLD
-175 IYLKTKH
+175 LYLKTKH

-195 TVMLGKD
+195 TVMLGRN
-202 PGTLKIFGLALGNGF
+202 PGSMKIFGLALGNGF

-229 TSADQQMGVGMVVLG
+229 GSADQQMGIGMVVLG

-254 FKRVKFMKGTTMVIL
+254 FRRVKFMKGTTMVIL
-269 GSIVY
+269 GSLVY
-274 KAAYQLVLWL
+274 KAAYQIVLSL
-284 GLPTEYNN
+284 GIPTDFNN

-299 LIALVLG
+299 LVALVLG
-306 GGEIKK
+306 GSELRKLITS
-312 FIAALGKKPESVNSS
+312 LGKKPEPVKSDSKLA
-327 GRLSLMGI
+327 LSNI
-335 TKIFNKGT
+335 TKVFNRGT
-343 VDENK
+343 VDESK
-348 LFDNLSLDVSDGEFI
+348 LFDNFTLDVNDGDFI

-375 MLNIVCGGVEPDA
+375 MLNIVCGGIQPDS
-388 GAVAFNGNNII
+388 GAVVFNGENIVLS
-399 YMKEF
+399 KEYE
-404 QRARRIGRVLQ
+404 RARKIGRVLQ

-430 MALADNKNNTYGL
+430 LALADNKLHPFGL
-443 TPALN
+443 SPAVN
-448 PARVE
+448 RKRE
-453 YYKDL
+453 EHYKKL
-458 LKSCGMGLENRLGV
+458 LESCGMGLENRMGV

-484 LALVIA
+484 LALIIA
-490 TMSDIDLLI
+490 TMADIDLLI

-514 LMQITDRVVKEK
+514 LMKITEKVVKEK

-537 RFAVEYGSRLIMM
+537 RFAVEYGSRLVMM
-550 HSGKAVMDISGEQKQ
+550 HGGSAVMDIDGEAKK
-565 NLDIDDILGKFNE
+565 NLVVDDILGKFNE

>member
-1 MVPKKGN
+1 
-8 EMTLVLRILLDIL
+8 MTLVINILIDIL

-61 MIYNGVNPWLA
+61 LIIQGVDPWLC
-72 LLAAFAAGMAAGV
+72 LVISFAAGMAAGV

-93 LHITPLL
+93 LRITPLL

-110 SVNLVILKAGTG
+110 SVNLVILKAGTDG
-122 GGAMVS
+122 KAVAS
-128 FGTKDTIFSYGIMS
+128 FFTKNTIFNSGIAS
-142 NVPKYVQIGDT
+142 LIPNNIGEGG
-153 DFYFRTV
+153 FYIRTV
-160 IMSLVLVVVCKLILD
+160 VIALILVIVCKLLLD
-175 IYLKTKH
+175 LYLKTKH

-195 TVMLGKD
+195 TVMLGRN
-202 PGTLKIFGLALGNGF
+202 PGSMKIFGLALGNGF

-229 TSADQQMGVGMVVLG
+229 GSADQQMGIGMVVLG

-254 FKRVKFMKGTTMVIL
+254 FRRVKFMKGTTMVIL
-269 GSIVY
+269 GSLVY
-274 KAAYQLVLWL
+274 KAAYQIVLSL
-284 GLPTEYNN
+284 GIPTDFNN

-299 LIALVLG
+299 LVALVLG
-306 GGEIKK
+306 GSELRKLITS
-312 FIAALGKKPESVNSS
+312 LGKKPEPVKSDSKLA
-327 GRLSLMGI
+327 LSNI
-335 TKIFNKGT
+335 TKVFNRGT
-343 VDENK
+343 VDESK
-348 LFDNLSLDVSDGEFI
+348 LFDNFTLDVNDGDFI

-375 MLNIVCGGVEPDA
+375 MLNIVCGGIQPDS
-388 GAVAFNGNNII
+388 GAVVFNGENIVLS
-399 YMKEF
+399 KEYE
-404 QRARRIGRVLQ
+404 RARKIGRVLQ

-430 MALADNKNNTYGL
+430 LALADNKLHPFGL
-443 TPALN
+443 SPAVN
-448 PARVE
+448 RKRE
-453 YYKDL
+453 EHYKKL
-458 LKSCGMGLENRLGV
+458 LESCGMGLENRMGV

-484 LALVIA
+484 LALIIA
-490 TMSDIDLLI
+490 TMADIDLLI

-514 LMQITDRVVKEK
+514 LMKITEKVVKEK

-537 RFAVEYGSRLIMM
+537 RFAVEYGSRLVMM
-550 HSGKAVMDISGEQKQ
+550 HGGSAVMDIDGEAKK
-565 NLDIDDILGKFNE
+565 NLVVDDILGKFNE

>member
-1 MVPKKGN
+1 
-8 EMTLVLRILLDIL
+8 MTLVINILIDIL

-61 MIYNGVNPWLA
+61 LIIQGVDPWLC
-72 LLAAFAAGMAAGV
+72 LVISFAVGMAAGV

-93 LHITPLL
+93 LRITPLL

-110 SVNLVILKAGTG
+110 SVNLVILKAGTDG
-122 GGAMVS
+122 KAVAS
-128 FGTKDTIFSYGIMS
+128 FFTKNTIFNSGIAS
-142 NVPKYVQIGDT
+142 LIPKNIGEGG
-153 DFYFRTV
+153 FYIRTV
-160 IMSLVLVVVCKLILD
+160 VIALILVIVCKLLLD
-175 IYLKTKH
+175 LYLKTKH

-195 TVMLGKD
+195 TVMLGRN
-202 PGTLKIFGLALGNGF
+202 PGSMKIFGLALGNGF

-229 TSADQQMGVGMVVLG
+229 GSADQQMGIGMVVLG

-254 FKRVKFMKGTTMVIL
+254 FRRVKFMKGTTMVIL
-269 GSIVY
+269 GSLVY
-274 KAAYQLVLWL
+274 KAAYQIVLSL
-284 GLPTEYNN
+284 GIPTDFNN

-299 LIALVLG
+299 LVALVLG
-306 GGEIKK
+306 GSELRKLITS
-312 FIAALGKKPESVNSS
+312 LGKKPEPVKSDSKLA
-327 GRLSLMGI
+327 LSNI
-335 TKIFNKGT
+335 TKVFNRGT
-343 VDENK
+343 VDESK
-348 LFDNLSLDVSDGEFI
+348 LFDNFTLDVNDGDFI

-375 MLNIVCGGVEPDA
+375 MLNIVCGGIQPDS
-388 GAVAFNGNNII
+388 GAVVFNGENIVLS
-399 YMKEF
+399 KEYE
-404 QRARRIGRVLQ
+404 RARKIGRVLQ

-430 MALADNKNNTYGL
+430 LALADNKLHPFGL
-443 TPALN
+443 SPAVN
-448 PARVE
+448 RKRE
-453 YYKDL
+453 EHYKKL
-458 LKSCGMGLENRLGV
+458 LESCGMGLENRMGV

-484 LALVIA
+484 LALIIA
-490 TMSDIDLLI
+490 TMADIDLLI

-514 LMQITDRVVKEK
+514 LMKITEKVVKEK

-537 RFAVEYGSRLIMM
+537 RFAVEYGSRLVMM
-550 HSGKAVMDISGEQKQ
+550 HGGSAVMDIDGEAKK
-565 NLDIDDILGKFNE
+565 NLVVDDILGKFNE

>member
-1 MVPKKGN
+1 
-8 EMTLVLRILLDIL
+8 MTLVINILLDIL
-21 NEGLMYAL
+21 NEGFMYAL

-61 MIYNGVNPWLA
+61 LILQGVDPWLC
-72 LLAAFAAGMAAGV
+72 LLISFAAGMAAGV

-93 LHITPLL
+93 LRITPLL

-110 SVNLVILKAGTG
+110 SVNLVILKAGTD
-122 GGAMVS
+122 GGAVAS
-128 FGTKDTIFSYGIMS
+128 FFTKDTIFNSGLAGFI
-142 NVPKYVQIGDT
+142 PKSVGG
-153 DFYFRTV
+153 FYIRTAV
-160 IMSLVLVVVCKLILD
+160 ISLIIVVVCKLLLD
-175 IYLKTKH
+175 LYLKTKH
-182 GLLLRATGANDKY
+182 GLLLRGTGANDKY

-202 PGTLKIFGLALGNGF
+202 PGTIKIFGLALGNGF
-217 AALAGSVIAQNK
+217 AAIAGSVIAQNK
-229 TSADQQMGVGMVVLG
+229 GSADQQMGVGMVVLG

-269 GSIVY
+269 GSLIY
-274 KAAYQLVLWL
+274 KAAYQIVLSL
-284 GLPTEYNN
+284 GLPTDYNN

-306 GGEIKK
+306 GGELKK
-312 FIAALGKKPESVNSS
+312 LISSIGIKPEPVQSAN
-327 GRLSLMGI
+327 RLSLSKI
-335 TKIFNKGT
+335 TKIFNRGT

-348 LFDNLSLDVSDGEFI
+348 LFDEFSLDVKDGDFI

-375 MLNIVCGGVEPDA
+375 MLNVVCGGVEPDS
-388 GAVAFNGNNII
+388 GAVVFNGQNIAM
-399 YMKEF
+399 MKEF

-430 MALADNKNNTYGL
+430 LALADNKNHSFGL
-443 TPALN
+443 TPAVN
-448 PARVE
+448 PARE
-453 YYKDL
+453 QYYKKL
-458 LKSCGMGLENRLGV
+458 LESCGMGLENRMGV

-484 LALVIA
+484 LALIIA

-514 LMQITDRVVKEK
+514 LMKITDKVVKEK
-526 HLTTLMVTHNL
+526 HITTLMVTHNL
-537 RFAVEYGSRLIMM
+537 RFAVEYGSRLVMM
-550 HSGKAVMDISGEQKQ
+550 HGGRAVMDIDGDEKQK
-565 NLDIDDILGKFNE
+565 LVVDDILGKFNE

>member
-1 MVPKKGN
+1 
-8 EMTLVLRILLDIL
+8 MTLVINILLDIL

-61 MIYNGVNPWLA
+61 LILKGVDPWLS
-72 LLAAFAAGMAAGV
+72 LVISFVAGMAAGV

-110 SVNLVILKAGTG
+110 SVNLVILKAGTD
-122 GGAMVS
+122 GGAVAS
-128 FGTKDTIFSYGIMS
+128 FFTKDTIFNSGMASYI
-142 NVPKYVQIGDT
+142 PKSVGG
-153 DFYFRTV
+153 FYIRTA
-160 IMSLVLVVVCKLILD
+160 IISLVIVIVCKLLLD
-175 IYLKTKH
+175 LYLRTKH

-202 PGTLKIFGLALGNGF
+202 PGTIKIFGLALGNGF

-229 TSADQQMGVGMVVLG
+229 GSADQQMGVGMVVLG

-269 GSIVY
+269 GSLVY
-274 KAAYQLVLWL
+274 KAAYQIVLSL
-284 GLPTEYNN
+284 GLPTDYNN

-306 GGEIKK
+306 GGELKK
-312 FIAALGKKPESVNSS
+312 LVAALGRKPEPADSKSRLALSS
-327 GRLSLMGI
+327 I
-335 TKIFNKGT
+335 TKIFNRGT

-348 LFDNLSLDVSDGEFI
+348 LFDNFTLDVKDGDFI

-375 MLNIVCGGVEPDA
+375 MLNVVCGGVEPDS
-388 GAVAFNGNNII
+388 GAVVFNGKNIVM
-399 YMKEF
+399 MKEF

-430 MALADNKNNTYGL
+430 LALADNKNNSYGL
-443 TPALN
+443 TPAVN
-448 PARVE
+448 TSRVE
-453 YYKDL
+453 YYKEL
-458 LKSCGMGLENRLGV
+458 LSSCGMGLENRMGV

-484 LALVIA
+484 LALIIA

-514 LMQITDRVVKEK
+514 LMRITDKVVKEK

-537 RFAVEYGSRLIMM
+537 RFAVEYGSRLVMM
-550 HSGKAVMDISGEQKQ
+550 HSGKAVMDIDGEQKKD
-565 NLDIDDILGKFNE
+565 LVVDDILGKFNE

>member
-1 MVPKKGN
+1 
-8 EMTLVLRILLDIL
+8 MTLVINILIDIL

-61 MIYNGVNPWLA
+61 LIIQGVDPWLC
-72 LLAAFAAGMAAGV
+72 LVISFAAGMAAGV

-93 LHITPLL
+93 LRITPLL

-110 SVNLVILKAGTG
+110 SVNLVILKVGTDG
-122 GGAMVS
+122 KAVAS
-128 FGTKDTIFSYGIMS
+128 FFTKNTIFNSGIAS
-142 NVPKYVQIGDT
+142 LIPKNIGEGG
-153 DFYFRTV
+153 FYIRTV
-160 IMSLVLVVVCKLILD
+160 VIALILVIVCKLLLD
-175 IYLKTKH
+175 LYLKTKH

-195 TVMLGKD
+195 TVMLGRN
-202 PGTLKIFGLALGNGF
+202 PGSMKIFGLALGNGF

-229 TSADQQMGVGMVVLG
+229 GSADQQMGIGMVVLG

-254 FKRVKFMKGTTMVIL
+254 FRRVKFMKGTTMVIL
-269 GSIVY
+269 GSLVY
-274 KAAYQLVLWL
+274 KAAYQIVLSL
-284 GLPTEYNN
+284 GIPTDFNN

-299 LIALVLG
+299 LVALVLG
-306 GGEIKK
+306 GSELKK
-312 FIAALGKKPESVNSS
+312 LITSLGKKPEPVKSDSKLA
-327 GRLSLMGI
+327 LSNI
-335 TKIFNKGT
+335 TKVFNRGT

-348 LFDNLSLDVSDGEFI
+348 LFDNFTLDVNDGDFI

-375 MLNIVCGGVEPDA
+375 MLNIVCGGIQPDS
-388 GAVAFNGNNII
+388 GAVVFNGENIVLS
-399 YMKEF
+399 KEYE
-404 QRARRIGRVLQ
+404 RARKIGRVLQ

-430 MALADNKNNTYGL
+430 LALADNKLHPFGL
-443 TPALN
+443 SPAVN
-448 PARVE
+448 RKRE
-453 YYKDL
+453 EHYKKL
-458 LKSCGMGLENRLGV
+458 LESCGMGLENRMGV

-484 LALVIA
+484 LALIIA
-490 TMSDIDLLI
+490 TMADIDLLI

-514 LMQITDRVVKEK
+514 LMKITEKVVKEK

-537 RFAVEYGSRLIMM
+537 RFAVEYGSRLVMM
-550 HSGKAVMDISGEQKQ
+550 HGGSAVMDIDGEAKK
-565 NLDIDDILGKFNE
+565 NLVVDDILGKFNE

>member
-1 MVPKKGN
+1 
-8 EMTLVLRILLDIL
+8 MTLVINILLDIL

-61 MIYNGVNPWLA
+61 LILKGVDPWLS
-72 LLAAFAAGMAAGV
+72 LVISFVAGMAAGV

-110 SVNLVILKAGTG
+110 SVNLVILKAGTD
-122 GGAMVS
+122 GGAVAS
-128 FGTKDTIFSYGIMS
+128 FFTKDTIFNSGMASYI
-142 NVPKYVQIGDT
+142 PKSVGGVYI
-153 DFYFRTV
+153 RTA
-160 IMSLVLVVVCKLILD
+160 IISLVIVIVCKLLLD
-175 IYLKTKH
+175 LYLRTKH

-202 PGTLKIFGLALGNGF
+202 PGTIKIFGLALGNGF

-229 TSADQQMGVGMVVLG
+229 GSADQQMGVGMVVLG

-269 GSIVY
+269 GSLVY
-274 KAAYQLVLWL
+274 KAAYQIVLSL
-284 GLPTEYNN
+284 GLPTDYNN

-306 GGEIKK
+306 GGELKK
-312 FIAALGKKPESVNSS
+312 LVAALGRKPEPADSKSRLALSS
-327 GRLSLMGI
+327 I
-335 TKIFNKGT
+335 TKIFNRGT

-348 LFDNLSLDVSDGEFI
+348 LFDNFTLDVKDGDFI

-375 MLNIVCGGVEPDA
+375 MLNVVCGGVEPDS
-388 GAVAFNGNNII
+388 GAVVFNGKNIVM
-399 YMKEF
+399 MKEF

-430 MALADNKNNTYGL
+430 LALADNKNNSYGL
-443 TPALN
+443 TPAVN
-448 PARVE
+448 TSRVE
-453 YYKDL
+453 YYKEQL
-458 LKSCGMGLENRLGV
+458 SSCGMGLENRMGV

-484 LALVIA
+484 LALIIA

-514 LMQITDRVVKEK
+514 LMRITDKVVKEK

-537 RFAVEYGSRLIMM
+537 RFAVEYGSRLVMM
-550 HSGKAVMDISGEQKQ
+550 HGGKAVMDIDGEQKKD
-565 NLDIDDILGKFNE
+565 LVVDDILGKFNE

>member
-1 MVPKKGN
+1 
-8 EMTLVLRILLDIL
+8 MTLVINILIDIL

-61 MIYNGVNPWLA
+61 LIIQGVDPWLC
-72 LLAAFAAGMAAGV
+72 LVISFAAGMAAGV

-93 LHITPLL
+93 LRITPLL

-110 SVNLVILKAGTG
+110 SVNLVILKAGTDG
-122 GGAMVS
+122 KAVAS
-128 FGTKDTIFSYGIMS
+128 FFTKNTIFNSGIAS
-142 NVPKYVQIGDT
+142 LIPKNVGEGG
-153 DFYFRTV
+153 FYIRTV
-160 IMSLVLVVVCKLILD
+160 VISLILVIVCKLLLD
-175 IYLKTKH
+175 LYLKTKH

-195 TVMLGKD
+195 TVMLGRN
-202 PGTLKIFGLALGNGF
+202 PGSMKIFGLALGNGF

-229 TSADQQMGVGMVVLG
+229 GSADQQMGIGMVVLG

-254 FKRVKFMKGTTMVIL
+254 FRRVKFMKGTTMVIL
-269 GSIVY
+269 GSLVY
-274 KAAYQLVLWL
+274 KAAYQIVLSL
-284 GLPTEYNN
+284 GIPTDFNN

-299 LIALVLG
+299 LVALVLG
-306 GGEIKK
+306 GSELRKLITS
-312 FIAALGKKPESVNSS
+312 LGKKPEPVKSDSKLA
-327 GRLSLMGI
+327 LSNI
-335 TKIFNKGT
+335 TKVFNRGT
-343 VDENK
+343 VDESK
-348 LFDNLSLDVSDGEFI
+348 LFDNFTLDVNDGDFI

-375 MLNIVCGGVEPDA
+375 MLNIVCGGIQPDS
-388 GAVAFNGNNII
+388 GAVVFNGENIVLS
-399 YMKEF
+399 KEYE
-404 QRARRIGRVLQ
+404 RARKIGRVLQ
-415 DPKMGTCGSLTILEN
+415 DPKMGTCGSPTILEN
-430 MALADNKNNTYGL
+430 LALADNKLHPFGL
-443 TPALN
+443 SPAVN
-448 PARVE
+448 RKRE
-453 YYKDL
+453 EHYKKL
-458 LKSCGMGLENRLGV
+458 LESCGMGLENRMGV

-484 LALVIA
+484 LALIIA
-490 TMSDIDLLI
+490 TMADIDLLI

-514 LMQITDRVVKEK
+514 LMKITEKVVKEK

-537 RFAVEYGSRLIMM
+537 RFAVEYGSRLVMM
-550 HSGKAVMDISGEQKQ
+550 HGGSAVMDIDGEAKK
-565 NLDIDDILGKFNE
+565 NLVVDDILGKFNE

>member
-1 MVPKKGN
+1 
-8 EMTLVLRILLDIL
+8 MTLVINILIDIL

-61 MIYNGVNPWLA
+61 LIIQGVDPWLC
-72 LLAAFAAGMAAGV
+72 LVISFAAGMAAGV

-93 LHITPLL
+93 LRITPLL

-110 SVNLVILKAGTG
+110 SVNLVILKAGTDG
-122 GGAMVS
+122 KAVAS
-128 FGTKDTIFSYGIMS
+128 FFTKNTIFNSGIAS
-142 NVPKYVQIGDT
+142 LIPKNVGEGG
-153 DFYFRTV
+153 FYIRTV
-160 IMSLVLVVVCKLILD
+160 VISLILVIVCKLLLD
-175 IYLKTKH
+175 LYLKTKH

-195 TVMLGKD
+195 TVMLGRN
-202 PGTLKIFGLALGNGF
+202 PGSMKIFGLALGNGF

-229 TSADQQMGVGMVVLG
+229 GSADQQMGIGMVVLG

-254 FKRVKFMKGTTMVIL
+254 FRRVKLMKGTTMVIL
-269 GSIVY
+269 GSLVY
-274 KAAYQLVLWL
+274 KAAYQIVLSL
-284 GLPTEYNN
+284 GIPTDFNN

-299 LIALVLG
+299 LVALVLG
-306 GGEIKK
+306 GSELRKLITS
-312 FIAALGKKPESVNSS
+312 LGKKPEPVKSDSKLA
-327 GRLSLMGI
+327 LSNI
-335 TKIFNKGT
+335 TKVFNRGT
-343 VDENK
+343 VDESK
-348 LFDNLSLDVSDGEFI
+348 LFDNFTLDVNDGDFI

-375 MLNIVCGGVEPDA
+375 MLNIVCGGIQPDS
-388 GAVAFNGNNII
+388 GAVVFNGENIVLS
-399 YMKEF
+399 KEYE
-404 QRARRIGRVLQ
+404 RARKIGRVLQ

-430 MALADNKNNTYGL
+430 LALADNKLHPFGL
-443 TPALN
+443 SPAVN
-448 PARVE
+448 RKRE
-453 YYKDL
+453 EHYKKL
-458 LKSCGMGLENRLGV
+458 LESCGMGLENRMGV

-484 LALVIA
+484 LALIIA
-490 TMSDIDLLI
+490 TMADIDLLI

-514 LMQITDRVVKEK
+514 LMKITEKVVKEK

-537 RFAVEYGSRLIMM
+537 RFAVEYGSRLVMM
-550 HSGKAVMDISGEQKQ
+550 HGGSAVMDIDGEAKK
-565 NLDIDDILGKFNE
+565 NLVVDDILGKFNE

>member
-1 MVPKKGN
+1 
-8 EMTLVLRILLDIL
+8 MTLVINILIDIL

-61 MIYNGVNPWLA
+61 LIIQGVDPWLC
-72 LLAAFAAGMAAGV
+72 LVISFAAGMAAGV

-93 LHITPLL
+93 LRITPLL

-110 SVNLVILKAGTG
+110 SVNLVILKAGTDG
-122 GGAMVS
+122 KAVAS
-128 FGTKDTIFSYGIMS
+128 FFTKNTIFNSGIAS
-142 NVPKYVQIGDT
+142 FIPKNVGEGG
-153 DFYFRTV
+153 FYIRTV
-160 IMSLVLVVVCKLILD
+160 VISLILVIVCKLLLD
-175 IYLKTKH
+175 LYLKTKH

-195 TVMLGKD
+195 TVMLGRN
-202 PGTLKIFGLALGNGF
+202 PGSMKIFGLALGNGF

-229 TSADQQMGVGMVVLG
+229 GSADQQMGIGMVVLG

-254 FKRVKFMKGTTMVIL
+254 FRRVKFMKGTTMVIL
-269 GSIVY
+269 GSLVY
-274 KAAYQLVLWL
+274 KAAYQIVLSL
-284 GLPTEYNN
+284 GIPTDFNN

-299 LIALVLG
+299 LVALVLG
-306 GGEIKK
+306 GSELRKLITS
-312 FIAALGKKPESVNSS
+312 LGKKPEPVKSDSKLA
-327 GRLSLMGI
+327 LSNI
-335 TKIFNKGT
+335 TKVFNRGT

-348 LFDNLSLDVSDGEFI
+348 LFDNFTLDVNDGDFI

-375 MLNIVCGGVEPDA
+375 MLNIVCGGIQPDS
-388 GAVAFNGNNII
+388 GAVVFNGENIVLS
-399 YMKEF
+399 KEYE
-404 QRARRIGRVLQ
+404 RARKIGRVLQ
-415 DPKMGTCGSLTILEN
+415 DPKMGTCRKREEHYKKLLE
-430 MALADNKNNTYGL
+430 
-443 TPALN
+443 
-448 PARVE
+448 
-453 YYKDL
+453 
-458 LKSCGMGLENRLGV
+458 SCGMGLENRMGV

-484 LALVIA
+484 LALIIA
-490 TMSDIDLLI
+490 TMADIDLLI

-514 LMQITDRVVKEK
+514 LMKITEKVVKEK

-537 RFAVEYGSRLIMM
+537 RFAVEYGSRLVMM
-550 HSGKAVMDISGEQKQ
+550 HGGSAVMDIDGEAKK
-565 NLDIDDILGKFNE
+565 NLVVDDILGKFNE

>member
-1 MVPKKGN
+1 
-8 EMTLVLRILLDIL
+8 MTLVINILIDIL

-61 MIYNGVNPWLA
+61 LIIQGVDPWLC
-72 LLAAFAAGMAAGV
+72 LVISFAAGMAAGV

-93 LHITPLL
+93 LRITPLL

-110 SVNLVILKAGTG
+110 SVNLVILKAGTDG
-122 GGAMVS
+122 KAVAS
-128 FGTKDTIFSYGIMS
+128 FFTKNTIFNSGIAS
-142 NVPKYVQIGDT
+142 LIPKNIGEGG
-153 DFYFRTV
+153 FYIRTV
-160 IMSLVLVVVCKLILD
+160 VIALILVIVCKLLLD
-175 IYLKTKH
+175 LYLKTKH

-195 TVMLGKD
+195 TVMLGRN
-202 PGTLKIFGLALGNGF
+202 PGSMKIFGLALGNGF

-229 TSADQQMGVGMVVLG
+229 GSADQQMGIGMVVLG

-254 FKRVKFMKGTTMVIL
+254 FRRVKFMKGTTMVIL
-269 GSIVY
+269 GSLVY
-274 KAAYQLVLWL
+274 KAAYQIVLSL
-284 GLPTEYNN
+284 GIPTDFNN

-299 LIALVLG
+299 LVALVLG
-306 GGEIKK
+306 GSELRKLITS
-312 FIAALGKKPESVNSS
+312 LGKKPEPVKSDSKLA
-327 GRLSLMGI
+327 LSNI
-335 TKIFNKGT
+335 TKVFNRGT
-343 VDENK
+343 VDESK
-348 LFDNLSLDVSDGEFI
+348 LFDNFTLDVNDGDFI

-375 MLNIVCGGVEPDA
+375 MLNIVCGGIQPDS
-388 GAVAFNGNNII
+388 GAVVFNGENIVLS
-399 YMKEF
+399 KEYE
-404 QRARRIGRVLQ
+404 RARKIGRVLQ

-430 MALADNKNNTYGL
+430 LALADNKLHPFGL
-443 TPALN
+443 SPAVN
-448 PARVE
+448 RKRE
-453 YYKDL
+453 EHYKKL
-458 LKSCGMGLENRLGV
+458 LESCGMGLENRMGV

-484 LALVIA
+484 LALIIA
-490 TMSDIDLLI
+490 TMADIDLLI

-514 LMQITDRVVKEK
+514 LMKITEKVIKEK

-537 RFAVEYGSRLIMM
+537 RFAVEYGSRLVMM
-550 HSGKAVMDISGEQKQ
+550 HGGNAVMDIDGEAKK
-565 NLDIDDILGKFNE
+565 NLVVDDILGKFNE

>member
-1 MVPKKGN
+1 
-8 EMTLVLRILLDIL
+8 MTLVINILIDIL

-61 MIYNGVNPWLA
+61 LIIQGVDPWLC
-72 LLAAFAAGMAAGV
+72 LVISFAAGMAAGV

-93 LHITPLL
+93 LRITPLL

-110 SVNLVILKAGTG
+110 SVNLVILKAGTDG
-122 GGAMVS
+122 KAVAS
-128 FGTKDTIFSYGIMS
+128 FFTKSTIFNSGIAS
-142 NVPKYVQIGDT
+142 LIPKNIGEGG
-153 DFYFRTV
+153 FYIRTV
-160 IMSLVLVVVCKLILD
+160 VIALILVIVCKLLLD
-175 IYLKTKH
+175 LYLKTKH

-195 TVMLGKD
+195 TVMLGRN
-202 PGTLKIFGLALGNGF
+202 PGSMKIFGLALGNGF

-229 TSADQQMGVGMVVLG
+229 GSADQQMGIGMVVLG

-254 FKRVKFMKGTTMVIL
+254 FRRVKFMKGTTMVIL
-269 GSIVY
+269 GSLVY
-274 KAAYQLVLWL
+274 KAAYQIVLSL
-284 GLPTEYNN
+284 GIPTDFNN

-299 LIALVLG
+299 LVALVLG
-306 GGEIKK
+306 GSELKK
-312 FIAALGKKPESVNSS
+312 LITSLGKKPEPVKSDSKLA
-327 GRLSLMGI
+327 LSNI
-335 TKIFNKGT
+335 TKVFNRGT
-343 VDENK
+343 VDESK
-348 LFDNLSLDVSDGEFI
+348 LFDNFTLDVNDGDFI

-375 MLNIVCGGVEPDA
+375 MLNIVCGGIQPDS
-388 GAVAFNGNNII
+388 GAVVFNGENIVLS
-399 YMKEF
+399 KEYE
-404 QRARRIGRVLQ
+404 RARKIGRVLQ

-430 MALADNKNNTYGL
+430 LALADNKLHPFGL
-443 TPALN
+443 SPAVN
-448 PARVE
+448 RKRE
-453 YYKDL
+453 EHYKKL
-458 LKSCGMGLENRLGV
+458 LESCGMGLENRMGV

-484 LALVIA
+484 LALIIA
-490 TMSDIDLLI
+490 TMADIDLLI

-514 LMQITDRVVKEK
+514 LMKITEKVVKEK

-537 RFAVEYGSRLIMM
+537 RFAVEYGSRLVMM
-550 HSGKAVMDISGEQKQ
+550 HGGSAVMDIDGEAKK
-565 NLDIDDILGKFNE
+565 NLVVDDILGKFNE

>member
-1 MVPKKGN
+1 
-8 EMTLVLRILLDIL
+8 MTLVINILIDIL

-61 MIYNGVNPWLA
+61 LIIQGVDPWLC
-72 LLAAFAAGMAAGV
+72 LVISFAAGMAAGV

-93 LHITPLL
+93 LRITPLL

-110 SVNLVILKAGTG
+110 SVNLVILKAGTDG
-122 GGAMVS
+122 KAVAS
-128 FGTKDTIFSYGIMS
+128 FFTKNTIFNSGIAS
-142 NVPKYVQIGDT
+142 LIPKNVGEGG
-153 DFYFRTV
+153 FYIRTV
-160 IMSLVLVVVCKLILD
+160 VISLILVIVCKLLLD
-175 IYLKTKH
+175 LYLKTKH

-195 TVMLGKD
+195 TVMLGRN
-202 PGTLKIFGLALGNGF
+202 PGSMKIFGLALGNGF

-229 TSADQQMGVGMVVLG
+229 GSADQQMGIGMVVLG

-254 FKRVKFMKGTTMVIL
+254 FRRVKFMKGTTMVIL
-269 GSIVY
+269 GSLVY
-274 KAAYQLVLWL
+274 KAAYQIVLSL
-284 GLPTEYNN
+284 GIPTDFNN

-299 LIALVLG
+299 LVALVLG
-306 GGEIKK
+306 GSELRKLITS
-312 FIAALGKKPESVNSS
+312 LGKKPEPVKSDSKLA
-327 GRLSLMGI
+327 LSNI
-335 TKIFNKGT
+335 TKVFNRGT
-343 VDENK
+343 VDESK
-348 LFDNLSLDVSDGEFI
+348 LFDNFTLDVNDGDFI

-375 MLNIVCGGVEPDA
+375 MLNIVCGGIQPDS
-388 GAVAFNGNNII
+388 GAVVFNGENIVLS
-399 YMKEF
+399 KEYE
-404 QRARRIGRVLQ
+404 RARKIGRVLQ

-430 MALADNKNNTYGL
+430 LALADNKLHPFGL
-443 TPALN
+443 SPAVN
-448 PARVE
+448 RKRE
-453 YYKDL
+453 EHYKKL
-458 LKSCGMGLENRLGV
+458 LESCGMGLENRMGV
-472 LAGSLSGGQRQA
+472 LAGSLSGGQKQA
-484 LALVIA
+484 LALIIA
-490 TMSDIDLLI
+490 TMADIDLLI

-514 LMQITDRVVKEK
+514 LMKITEKVVKEK

-537 RFAVEYGSRLIMM
+537 RFAVEYGSRLVMM
-550 HSGKAVMDISGEQKQ
+550 HGGSAVMDIDGEAKK
-565 NLDIDDILGKFNE
+565 NLVVDDILGKFNE

>member
-1 MVPKKGN
+1 
-8 EMTLVLRILLDIL
+8 MTLVINILIDIL

-61 MIYNGVNPWLA
+61 LIIQGVDPWLC
-72 LLAAFAAGMAAGV
+72 LVISFAAGMAAGV

-93 LHITPLL
+93 LRITPLL

-110 SVNLVILKAGTG
+110 SVNLVILKAGTDG
-122 GGAMVS
+122 KAVAS
-128 FGTKDTIFSYGIMS
+128 FFTKNTIFNSGIAS
-142 NVPKYVQIGDT
+142 LIPKNIGEGG
-153 DFYFRTV
+153 FYIRTV
-160 IMSLVLVVVCKLILD
+160 VISLILVIVCKLLLD
-175 IYLKTKH
+175 LYLKTKH

-195 TVMLGKD
+195 TVMLGRN
-202 PGTLKIFGLALGNGF
+202 PGSMKIFGLALGNGF

-229 TSADQQMGVGMVVLG
+229 GSADQQMGIGMVVLG

-254 FKRVKFMKGTTMVIL
+254 FRRVKFMKGTTMVIL
-269 GSIVY
+269 GSLVY
-274 KAAYQLVLWL
+274 KAAYQIVLSL
-284 GLPTEYNN
+284 GIPTDFNN

-299 LIALVLG
+299 LVALVLG
-306 GGEIKK
+306 GSELRKLITS
-312 FIAALGKKPESVNSS
+312 LGKKPEPVKSDSKLA
-327 GRLSLMGI
+327 LSNI
-335 TKIFNKGT
+335 TKVFNRGT

-348 LFDNLSLDVSDGEFI
+348 LFDNFTLDVNDGDFI

-375 MLNIVCGGVEPDA
+375 MLNIVCGGIQPDS
-388 GAVAFNGNNII
+388 GAVVFNGENIVLS
-399 YMKEF
+399 KEYE
-404 QRARRIGRVLQ
+404 RARKIGRVLQ

-430 MALADNKNNTYGL
+430 LALADNKLHPFGL
-443 TPALN
+443 SPAVN
-448 PARVE
+448 RKRE
-453 YYKDL
+453 EHYKKL
-458 LKSCGMGLENRLGV
+458 LESCGMGLENRMGV

-484 LALVIA
+484 LALIIA
-490 TMSDIDLLI
+490 TMADIDLLI

-514 LMQITDRVVKEK
+514 LMKITEKVVKEK

-537 RFAVEYGSRLIMM
+537 RFAVEYGSRLVMM
-550 HSGKAVMDISGEQKQ
+550 HGGSAVMDIDGEAKK
-565 NLDIDDILGKFNE
+565 NLVVDDILGKFNE

>member
-1 MVPKKGN
+1 
-8 EMTLVLRILLDIL
+8 MTLVINILLDIL

-61 MIYNGVNPWLA
+61 LILQGVDPWLC
-72 LLAAFAAGMAAGV
+72 LLISFAAGMAAGV

-93 LHITPLL
+93 LRITPLL

-110 SVNLVILKAGTG
+110 SVNLVILKAGTD
-122 GGAMVS
+122 GGAVAS
-128 FGTKDTIFSYGIMS
+128 FFTKNTIFNSGLAGFI
-142 NVPKYVQIGDT
+142 PKSVGG
-153 DFYFRTV
+153 FYIRTAV
-160 IMSLVLVVVCKLILD
+160 ISLIIVVVCKLLLD
-175 IYLKTKH
+175 LYLKTKH
-182 GLLLRATGANDKY
+182 GLLLRGTGANDKY

-202 PGTLKIFGLALGNGF
+202 PGTIKIFGLALGNGF

-229 TSADQQMGVGMVVLG
+229 GSADQQMGVGMVVLG

-269 GSIVY
+269 GSLVY
-274 KAAYQLVLWL
+274 KAAYQIVLSV
-284 GLPTEYNN
+284 GLPTDYNN

-306 GGEIKK
+306 GGELKK
-312 FIAALGKKPESVNSS
+312 LFSSLGKKPEPVQSGSRLALSS
-327 GRLSLMGI
+327 I
-335 TKIFNKGT
+335 TKIFNRGT

-348 LFDNLSLDVSDGEFI
+348 LFDNFTLDVNDGDFI

-375 MLNIVCGGVEPDA
+375 MLNIVCGGIEPDA
-388 GAVAFNGNNII
+388 GAVIFNGQNIA
-399 YMKEF
+399 MTKEF

-430 MALADNKNNTYGL
+430 MALADNKNKSFGL
-443 TPALN
+443 SPAVN
-448 PARVE
+448 RSRE
-453 YYKDL
+453 QYYKKL
-458 LKSCGMGLENRLGV
+458 LESCGMGLENRMGV

-484 LALVIA
+484 LALIIA

-514 LMQITDRVVKEK
+514 LMKITDKVVKEK

-537 RFAVEYGSRLIMM
+537 RFAVEYGSRLVMM
-550 HSGKAVMDISGEQKQ
+550 HSGKAVMDIDGDEKQK
-565 NLDIDDILGKFNE
+565 LEVDDILGKFNE